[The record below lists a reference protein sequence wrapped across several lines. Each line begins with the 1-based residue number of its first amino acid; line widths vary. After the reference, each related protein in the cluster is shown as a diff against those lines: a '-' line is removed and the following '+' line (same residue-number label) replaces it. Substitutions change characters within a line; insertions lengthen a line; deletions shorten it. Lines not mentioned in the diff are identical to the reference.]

1 MNHHPAPNGLARSAA
16 QLRAVARVSA
26 AAAAA
31 ALLVGC
37 GDLLENTAPDRI
49 LAPTLEQPGTAQ
61 LLVNSAV
68 ADFGCAFQQYIVVTA
83 QFTDELQNGNL
94 STQENIDLDKRLV
107 SPGRTLYALQECN
120 SLNGIYTPVSVARF
134 VSDDILR
141 KLESYTDAEVTNRQT
156 LIATAANYAGYS
168 LVLLGEAF
176 CTAAVDGGPEL
187 TPAQIFT
194 LAETRFTR
202 AITAAGTTNSSL
214 LNMAYVGRARARL
227 NLGKLP
233 EALADAKLV
242 TAGFR
247 VDALSSALTPRS
259 ENRVNRLLNMSAS
272 LSVEPAYRNLTFG
285 GVADPRVP
293 VVNAGRMA
301 SDGNTPLWTTTK
313 YTTLNAPVRI
323 ASYVEAQL
331 IIAEIEGGQSAV
343 NIINALHTAAGLP
356 PFVSADPA
364 AIQAQVLEERR
375 REFFLEGQHL
385 GDLRRKN
392 IPLSPAAGTPYF
404 NTAKGGVYGNAS
416 CFPLP
421 DVERNANPSLKT

>member
-1 MNHHPAPNGLARSAA
+1 MIHNTAPNGLARSAA
-16 QLRAVARVSA
+16 RLRALAKVSA
-26 AAAAA
+26 AAAAVA
-31 ALLVGC
+31 FLVGC
-37 GDLLENTAPDRI
+37 GDLLSNTAPDRI

-68 ADFGCAFQQYIVVTA
+68 ADFHCAFQQYVAVTG

-134 VSDDILR
+134 VADDILR
-141 KLESYTDAEVTNRQT
+141 KLETYTDAEVANRQS

-168 LVLLGEAF
+168 LILLGEGF

-187 TPAQIFT
+187 SPAQVFT
-194 LAETRFTR
+194 LAEDRFTR
-202 AITAAGTTNSSL
+202 AIAAAGTTNPSL

-233 EALADAKLV
+233 QALADAKAV

-247 VDALSSALTPRS
+247 IDALSSALTPRS
-259 ENRVNRLLNMSAS
+259 ENRINRLLNTSS
-272 LSVEPAYRNLTFG
+272 NLSVEPAYRNLTFG

-293 VVNAGRMA
+293 VTSAGRMA
-301 SDGNTPLWTTTK
+301 VDGNTPLWITSK
-313 YTTLNAPVRI
+313 YPTLNSPVRI

-331 IIAEIEGGQSAV
+331 IVAEIEGGASAV

-356 PFVSADPA
+356 PFASADPA
-364 AIQAQVLEERR
+364 TIQAQVLEERR

-392 IPLSPAAGTPYF
+392 IPLAPAAGSPYF
-404 NTAKGGVYGNAS
+404 NTAKGGVYGTAS
-416 CFPLP
+416 CLPLP

>member
-1 MNHHPAPNGLARSAA
+1 MIHTTAPKGLARSVSR
-16 QLRAVARVSA
+16 LRAVARVSA

-37 GDLLENTAPDRI
+37 GDLLSNTAPDRI

-68 ADFGCAFQQYIVVTA
+68 ADFHCAFQQYVLVTG

-134 VSDDILR
+134 VADDILK
-141 KLESYTDAEVTNRQT
+141 KLETYTDAEVTNRQT

-168 LVLLGEAF
+168 LILLGEGF
-176 CTAAVDGGPEL
+176 CTAAIDGGPEL
-187 TPAQIFT
+187 TPAQVFT
-194 LAETRFTR
+194 EAEARFTR
-202 AITAAGTTNSSL
+202 AIAAAGTTNPSL

-227 NLGKLP
+227 NLGKLA

-247 VDALSSALTPRS
+247 VDALSSSLTPRS
-259 ENRVNRLLNMSAS
+259 ENRVNRLLNMSFN

-293 VVNAGRMA
+293 VVNANRFA
-301 SDGNTPLWTTTK
+301 ADGTTPLWTTTK

-331 IIAEIEGGQSAV
+331 IIAEIEGGTSAV

-356 PFVSADPA
+356 AFASTDPA
-364 AIQAQVLEERR
+364 TIQAQVLEERR

-392 IPLSPAAGTPYF
+392 IALSPAAGTPYF
-404 NTAKGGVYGNAS
+404 NTAKGGIYGTAS
-416 CFPLP
+416 CLPLP
-421 DVERNANPSLKT
+421 DAERNANPNLKT